1 MGNYAGRRNEAVAFQ
16 MTFLLILPASNQ
28 YLFAGTFPNYRLDS
42 LSTYQFWIYS
52 RQNWNNQKNRA
63 ENEALN
69 IDFRRRGN
77 CFSSSNQL
85 RVFPLIKSVDY
96 QDIRDF
102 FFLLLFKSISRFDN
116 SAIDFQYLTS
126 RNEITPKK
134 AGKKVDFHRRST
146 CKQQLRRCRTGIF
159 PISLVEF
166 CCISLQRRFYD
177 ARKNS
182 NNK

>member
-28 YLFAGTFPNYRLDS
+28 YLFAGTFPNYRLNS

-77 CFSSSNQL
+77 SFSSSNQL

-102 FFLLLFKSISRFDN
+102 FS
-116 SAIDFQYLTS
+116 
-126 RNEITPKK
+126 P
-134 AGKKVDFHRRST
+134 
-146 CKQQLRRCRTGIF
+146 
-159 PISLVEF
+159 
-166 CCISLQRRFYD
+166 SLQIYL
-177 ARKNS
+177 S
-182 NNK
+182 TW